1 MLSPTVI
8 LAAKCGD
15 TRVRKEIRDMSQDEW
30 TAYKAAIKSMQND
43 GSYKKLAQ
51 AHVEVVRRTYFRA
64 VASYLLIQI

>member
-15 TRVRKEIRDMSQDEW
+15 ARVRKEIRDMSQDEW

-43 GSYKKLAQ
+43 GSYQKLAL
-51 AHVEVVRRTYFRA
+51 AHVEIFCA
-64 VASYLLIQI
+64 VASYLLMQI